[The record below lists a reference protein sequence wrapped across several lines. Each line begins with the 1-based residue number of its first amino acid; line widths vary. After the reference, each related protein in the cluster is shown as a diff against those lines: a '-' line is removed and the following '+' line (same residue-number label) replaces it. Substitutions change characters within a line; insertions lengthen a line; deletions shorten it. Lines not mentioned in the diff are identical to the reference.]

1 MRLCLTAYS
10 PQHPAAHGVLR
21 LILEL
26 NGEEILRTDPHVGL
40 LHRGTEKLIE
50 YKTYTQALPYFD
62 RLDYVSMM
70 TNELCYSRAVEK
82 LLNIEVP
89 ERAKWIRTMFGEITR
104 ILNHMMAVLS
114 HVMDVG
120 GLTPFLWGFEERE
133 KLMEFYERVSGARL
147 HAAYVRPGG
156 VAYDLPVGLL
166 DDIYTWAVQFSS
178 RIDEIEEVV
187 TGNRI
192 WKGRTIGIGKV
203 SAADALNYGFS
214 GVMLRGSGIPWDIR
228 KVAPYDAYD
237 QVEFDVP
244 VGKNGDCYDRY
255 LCRVEEFRQSLRII
269 YQCLNKMPEGQIKVD
284 DHKLV
289 PPPRANMKESMESLI
304 HHFKLFSE
312 GYAVPPGETYS
323 AIEAPKG
330 EMGVYLVADG
340 SNRPYRCKIRAPG
353 FAHLAG
359 ADMLA
364 RHHYLPGEYTLFLH
378 RWDIYAH
385 FLLARRHGCHHRH
398 NGSRLRRGGSLIAD
412 RTMKRMYGRDIEEVI
427 HALSVVIHD
436 DEKLRADQ
444 KAVPFISNVGTE
456 VCECR
461 ARRIRPGKTSCA
473 RGIASCSCRVYGV
486 GNREG

>member
-1 MRLCLTAYS
+1 M
-10 PQHPAAHGVLR
+10 
-21 LILEL
+21 
-26 NGEEILRTDPHVGL
+26 TDMIFLQPHVGL

-89 ERAKWIRTMFGEITR
+89 ERAKWIRTLFGEITR
-104 ILNHMMAVLS
+104 ILNHCMAVLS

-120 GLTPFLWGFEERE
+120 GLTPFLWAFEERE

-156 VAYDLPVGLL
+156 VAFDLPHGLL
-166 DDIYTWAVQFSS
+166 DDIHKWATQFSS
-178 RIDEIEEVV
+178 RVDEIEEVV

-192 WKGRTIGIGKV
+192 WKGRTIGIGTV
-203 SAADALNYGFS
+203 TAQQALDFGFS

-255 LCRVEEFRQSLRII
+255 LCRIEEFRQSLRII
-269 YQCLNKMPEGQIKVD
+269 EQCLNKMPAGQYKVD
-284 DHKLV
+284 DHKLT
-289 PPPRANMKESMESLI
+289 PPPRASMKESMESLI

-312 GYAVPPGETYS
+312 GYQVPPGETYS
-323 AIEAPKG
+323 AVEAPKG
-330 EMGVYLVADG
+330 EMGVYLVSDG

-353 FAHLAG
+353 FAHLAQ
-359 ADMLA
+359 ADTLA
-364 RHHYLPGEYTLFLH
+364 RHHFLPDMVAIIGSEFVSEEDDDMCFVLTRFSFSHGPGLRRSRPIISVYSSFIYTSIKIRCHQPVIVPVIQREKMSVL
-378 RWDIYAH
+378 RW
-385 FLLARRHGCHHRH
+385 
-398 NGSRLRRGGSLIAD
+398 RLRQQRKAASLGGPKQKGVMHDMLAQLSPTLSCFSRRLLRPIFLWLCSFTISL
-412 RTMKRMYGRDIEEVI
+412 
-427 HALSVVIHD
+427 L
-436 DEKLRADQ
+436 
-444 KAVPFISNVGTE
+444 F
-456 VCECR
+456 
-461 ARRIRPGKTSCA
+461 
-473 RGIASCSCRVYGV
+473 CSFHTLPPPS
-486 GNREG
+486 